1 MIRLAKSTIT
11 AEDKSAV
18 LDILDKEFLGMGPE
32 VKKFET
38 ELESF
43 FSRPVVAVNSG
54 TAALHA
60 ALQGCEIGRGDE
72 VLVPSLTYVASFQAI
87 SATGAIPVPCDVDDS
102 LHMDPEDAAKRVTKN
117 TKAIMPVHY
126 GGSMGRLDALY
137 ALAKKNDLR
146 VIEDAAHAFG
156 SSYKKQLVGSVGDI
170 ACFSFDGIKNITSGE
185 GGCVVTSDVECLE
198 KIKDLR
204 LLGVSNDSE
213 KRYNQSRSWDFDV
226 TDQGWRYHM
235 SDIMAALGRCQ
246 LKRFSDISA
255 KRKRIVIDYD
265 ALLTNINNLQ
275 VVKQDRENVVPHL
288 YTVLLAEGVERD
300 ALRANLES
308 KGIQT
313 GVHYLPNHF
322 LTLYKK
328 KSLTK
333 LPVTEAV
340 YPRLLSLPLHLD
352 LDLGDQEF
360 IASTLQSYLE

>member
-1 MIRLAKSTIT
+1 MIRLSKSTLT
-11 AEDKSAV
+11 DNDKSAV
-18 LDILDKEFLGMGPE
+18 LDVLSSEFLGMGPE

-38 ELESF
+38 DLESF
-43 FSRPVVAVNSG
+43 FCRPVVAVNSG

-60 ALQGCEIGRGDE
+60 ALQGCGIGKGDE

-87 SATGAIPVPCDVDDS
+87 SATGAIPVACDIDET
-102 LHMDPEDAAKRVTKN
+102 LHMDPQDTEGRLTEKTR
-117 TKAIMPVHY
+117 AIMPVHY
-126 GGSMGRLDALY
+126 GGSMGRLNELY
-137 ALAKKNDLR
+137 ALARKNDLR
-146 VIEDAAHAFG
+146 IIEDAAHAFG
-156 SSYKKQLVGSVGDI
+156 SSYKDKIVGSVGDI

-185 GGCVVTSDVECLE
+185 GGCIVTSDMECLE

-204 LLGVSNDSE
+204 LLGVNKDSE
-213 KRYNQSRSWDFDV
+213 KRYKQARSWEFDV

-235 SDIMAALGRCQ
+235 SDIMAALGRSQ

-255 KRKRIVIDYD
+255 KRKRTAIHYD
-265 ALLTNINNLQ
+265 ELLAKINNLQ
-275 VVKQDRENVVPHL
+275 IVKQDRENVVPHL

-300 ALRANLES
+300 TLREKLES

-328 KSLTK
+328 KLLAE

-352 LDLGDQEF
+352 LNRDEQKF
-360 IASTLQSYLE
+360 IASTLRSYLA

>member
-38 ELESF
+38 ELGSF
-43 FSRPVVAVNSG
+43 FSRPVVALNSG
-54 TAALHA
+54 TAALHT
-60 ALQGCEIGRGDE
+60 ALQACGIGIGDE
-72 VLVPSLTYVASFQAI
+72 VLVPSFTYVASFQAI
-87 SATGAIPVPCDVDDS
+87 SATGAIPIPCDIDDT
-102 LHMDPEDAAKRVTKN
+102 LHLDPDDVENRITGN
-117 TKAIMPVHY
+117 TRAIMPVHY

-137 ALAKKNDLR
+137 TLAKKNNLR

-156 SSYKKQLVGSVGDI
+156 SSYKDELIGSAGDI

-226 TDQGWRYHM
+226 THQGWRYHM

-255 KRKRIVIDYD
+255 KRKRIAIHYD
-265 ALLTNINNLQ
+265 ALLANINNLQ
-275 VVKQDRENVVPHL
+275 IVKQDRENVVPHL

-352 LDLGDQEF
+352 LDPGEQEF
-360 IASTLQSYLE
+360 IASTLQSYLV

>member
-1 MIRLAKSTIT
+1 VIRLSKSTIT
-11 AEDKSAV
+11 EADKKSVLAV
-18 LDILDKEFLGMGPE
+18 LDKEFLGMGPE
-32 VKKFET
+32 VKRFEE
-38 ELESF
+38 ELELF
-43 FSRPVVAVNSG
+43 FSRNVVTVSNG
-54 TAALHA
+54 TAALQL
-60 ALQGCEIGRGDE
+60 ALQGCGIGEGDE

-87 SATGAIPVPCDVDDS
+87 SATGAIPVACDIDDT
-102 LHMDPEDAAKRVTKN
+102 LHLDPEDAENRITGN
-117 TKAIMPVHY
+117 TRAIMPVHY

-185 GGCVVTSDVECLE
+185 GGCVVTSDVECLG

-204 LLGVSNDSE
+204 LLGVNNDSE
-213 KRYNQSRSWDFDV
+213 KRYNQSRSWEFDV
-226 TDQGWRYHM
+226 TEQGWRYHM

-255 KRKRIVIDYD
+255 KRKRIAIHYD

-275 VVKQDRENVVPHL
+275 VVKQDRENAVPHL

-328 KSLTK
+328 KPLTK
-333 LPVTEAV
+333 LPVTETV

-352 LDLGDQEF
+352 LDPGEQEF
-360 IASTLQSYLE
+360 IASTLQSYLV